1 MTGGRKPD
9 LEGLPR
15 KNGELVF
22 EAPWQARAFGMAIE
36 LHRRGLFEWEE
47 FRTRLIDAVAS
58 GGDGV
63 YYGQWLRALERLLLD
78 KGVFSEGDL
87 RARAE
92 EFASGERA

>member
-1 MTGGRKPD
+1 MSGGRKPD

-22 EAPWQARAFGMAIE
+22 EAPWQARAFGMAID

-47 FRTRLIDAVAS
+47 FRTRLIDAVATE
-58 GGDGV
+58 GGDGGADASSL

-78 KGVFSEGDL
+78 KGILSEGDL
-87 RARAE
+87 RIE
-92 EFASGERA
+92 GTL